1 MEFKYGLM
9 ILLNLI
15 ILSTMI
21 AAAVYI
27 FQIGN
32 KDRSLKCGSV
42 DLFNITDASDNHTST
57 KIDNLAFI
65 TLTNDG
71 YLELTLNCLASLKRF
86 GLDKNLICYCIG
98 NKSYKTLKDMGYNSY
113 LLDDN
118 NTNFVEFRNKNW
130 SNIVVNKFL
139 IIHNNLKK
147 YKYVLFTDGDIVYE
161 NGQVLYYLLEKIGKY
176 DMIIQNDERGSIN
189 KHLCSG
195 FMMIQSNK
203 KTIELFDPKH
213 TKKYKNKIGWGDQM
227 YINEIKNKLNY
238 LLLNPNL
245 FPNGWFYYRYYS
257 KIDPYIIHFNWIT
270 AKNKKIDMMKKHGKW
285 YLKNTT
291 I

>member
-1 MEFKYGLM
+1 MEFKYGLI

-32 KDRSLKCGSV
+32 KDRSLKCSSV
-42 DLFNITDASDNHTST
+42 DLFNNT

-176 DMIIQNDERGSIN
+176 DMIIQNDERGSID

-238 LLLNPNL
+238 LLLNINL

-257 KIDPYIIHFNWIT
+257 KIDPYIIHFNFIT
-270 AKNKKIDMMKKHGKW
+270 GKKKIDMMKKHGKW
-285 YLKNTT
+285 YLKGNEKGS
-291 I
+291 IGPSLI